1 MKPWRASQLHHA
13 VGSISRARESGPQ
26 VSSTEVI
33 YNMTVLLKVLSS
45 STKRPRQDRGSPF
58 GK

>member
-13 VGSISRARESGPQ
+13 VGSISRARESGRQ

-33 YNMTVLLKVLSS
+33 HNMTVLLKGLSS
-45 STKRPRQDRGSPF
+45 PTERPRQDRGSPF